1 MKTIGILS
9 DTHGC
14 WDDRFEKYFAECDE
28 IWHAGDI
35 GSSDVVERLERL
47 APVRAVAG
55 NIDGSDLRRRYGT
68 FQEWETE
75 GVKVMM
81 THIGGY
87 PGKYAPGIRF
97 KLEMKRPNIFV
108 DGHSHILK
116 VMYDRQLHLLHINP
130 GAAGVYGWQTVRTLI
145 RLKLDAGA
153 IKDLEVI
160 ELGKPTAKS
169 TEGSDL
175 EMVNGQ
181 ACIMLAFLGVSRN
194 L

>member
-35 GSSDVVERLERL
+35 GSTDVVDRLEQI

-75 GVKVMM
+75 GVKVAM

-97 KLEMKRPNIFV
+97 KLEMKRPDIFV

-145 RLKLDAGA
+145 RLKLDAGK

-160 ELGKPTAKS
+160 ELGKPTA
-169 TEGSDL
+169 
-175 EMVNGQ
+175 V
-181 ACIMLAFLGVSRN
+181 
-194 L
+194 